1 MDVFVLSP
9 VRLCD
14 PMDCVAFQ
22 AHLSMAFSRQEYWSG
37 LPFPSPEGIF
47 PTQGWNPLD
56 TSCIGRQIFYPW
68 HTWKVPSEGTE
79 LSNSRRGGRGPEAPQ
94 RAPSWE
100 ESSSGAQGSWLSL
113 LTGETSGELQKPGFC
128 FRDPGAGHTAWDRL
142 RQGWTQ
148 GSAQS

>member
-22 AHLSMAFSRQEYWSG
+22 APLSMAFSRQEYWSG

-68 HTWKVPSEGTE
+68 HTWKVLSEGTE
-79 LSNSRRGGRGPEAPQ
+79 LSNSRSKGRQ
-94 RAPSWE
+94 RSRSTT
-100 ESSSGAQGSWLSL
+100 ESTFMG
-113 LTGETSGELQKPGFC
+113 GELLGGP
-128 FRDPGAGHTAWDRL
+128 RVLALVTDW
-142 RQGWTQ
+142 
-148 GSAQS
+148 